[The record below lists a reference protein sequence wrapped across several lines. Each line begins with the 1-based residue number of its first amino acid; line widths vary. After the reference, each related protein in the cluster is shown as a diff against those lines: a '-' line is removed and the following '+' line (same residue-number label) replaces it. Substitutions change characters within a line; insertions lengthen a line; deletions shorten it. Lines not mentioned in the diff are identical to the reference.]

1 MLTRSLKFRL
11 LLVVATVLVLTQ
23 TITTLWLWH
32 ESQEQVSIL
41 VQPDLSDEEI
51 AAQIEHEKFESVLAF
66 VLPALFCVL
75 VSAGLLYFLIRR
87 LTEPLEHLA
96 LGVNQRSAH
105 DLAVLPLEKNASAE
119 VETIVDS
126 TNRLLQRIALGL
138 EHERRFTADVAHEL
152 RTPLAGIRMHLE
164 LQMVESP
171 ESIAP
176 LIRRIDDLMQLTD
189 QLLQLAR
196 ASQQSRAGSLE
207 MERLDIVAAVCEPLA
222 GEYEWYDD
230 VQVSWTLPETAYCMA
245 SAPLLQIALKNLL
258 ENARKYAGERPVI
271 QVQVFAEDGNWV
283 VQVQD
288 NGLGVAPELLGQL
301 TDSFFRA
308 DQVKQGYGL
317 GLSIVK
323 RIADLHQAR
332 LELHNVAGAGLQVV
346 LKLKQAEGKGKLSLE
361 CGNGR

>member
-1 MLTRSLKFRL
+1 MFTRSLKVRL
-11 LLVVATVLVLTQ
+11 LLVVVTVLVLTQ
-23 TITTLWLWH
+23 TITALWLWH
-32 ESQEQVSIL
+32 ESQEQVAIL
-41 VQPDLSDEEI
+41 VQADLSDAEI
-51 AAQIEHEKFESVLAF
+51 EAKIEHEKMESVLAF
-66 VLPALFCVL
+66 VLPALFCVG
-75 VSAGLLYFLIRR
+75 VSVGFLYFLIRR

-96 LGVNQRSAH
+96 QGVNQRSTH

-119 VETIVDS
+119 VITIVDS

-164 LQMVESP
+164 LLTSESP
-171 ESIAP
+171 ETMTL

-196 ASQQSRAGSLE
+196 ASQQSRAGLLG
-207 MERLDIVAAVCEPLA
+207 MERLDVVAHVCVPLQQ
-222 GEYEWYDD
+222 EFEWYDD
-230 VQVSWTLPETAYCMA
+230 IETEWQLPCAAYCVA

-271 QVQVFAEDGNWV
+271 KVAVLAEGEDWV
-283 VQVQD
+283 VQVSD

-323 RIADLHQAR
+323 RIADLHQAE
-332 LELHNVAGAGLQVV
+332 LSLHNVAGGGLQVL
-346 LKLKQAEGKGKLSLE
+346 LKLKRADALQWQEDDS
-361 CGNGR
+361 GR

>member
-1 MLTRSLKFRL
+1 MFTRSLKLRL
-11 LLVVATVLVLTQ
+11 LLVVVTVLMLTQ
-23 TITTLWLWH
+23 TVTALWLWH
-32 ESQEQVSIL
+32 ESQEQVAIL
-41 VQPDLSDEEI
+41 VQADLSDAEMV
-51 AAQIEHEKFESVLAF
+51 AQIEHEKFESVLAF

-96 LGVNQRSAH
+96 QGVNQRSTH

-119 VETIVDS
+119 VATIVDS

-164 LQMVESP
+164 LMAFESP
-171 ESIAP
+171 DSINP
-176 LIRRIDDLMQLTD
+176 LIQRIDDLMQLTD

-196 ASQQSRAGSLE
+196 ASQQSRAGQLSMGTMDL
-207 MERLDIVAAVCEPLA
+207 VAEVCKPLQQEFDWDSDLLMVWHVPA
-222 GEYEWYDD
+222 
-230 VQVSWTLPETAYCMA
+230 QAHCIA
-245 SAPLLQIALKNLL
+245 SAPLLQIALKNLI
-258 ENARKYAGERPVI
+258 ENARKYAGKRPEITVSVRGE
-271 QVQVFAEDGNWV
+271 QGDWV
-283 VQVQD
+283 VQVSD
-288 NGLGVAPELLGQL
+288 NGQGVVPELLGQL

-323 RIADLHQAR
+323 RIADLHQAQ
-332 LELHNVAGAGLQVV
+332 LSLHNEANAGLSVV
-346 LKLKQAEGKGKLSLE
+346 LRLKRVEV
-361 CGNGR
+361 N